1 MADDLA
7 MEEPT
12 RGRRAGSGC
21 VELALQC
28 RQSWVSARRHGLV
41 LSTLLL
47 LPQVLMT
54 TMPPPHHAYPAPPR
68 KQCSE
73 AAASIVWAGTGQCM
87 RLRGG
92 ITAGRG
98 RKLTIKSMPRAKSM
112 KQVLACHPAQK
123 P

>member
-7 MEEPT
+7 MAEPT

-21 VELALQC
+21 LHLL
-28 RQSWVSARRHGLV
+28 RHGLV

-73 AAASIVWAGTGQCM
+73 AAAPSIWSGTGQCM

-112 KQVLACHPAQK
+112 KQVLACHPAKK